1 MQSHIRVNNVATQH
15 PSQDGAALP
24 CRGRRSRGPVD
35 RPGLQLVVQQG
46 DLDASG
52 SQIRRFE
59 RIDQWSGLYSSFM
72 RWTASGV
79 STRVVRQGSGGMTP
93 TRPFGGDCQGGR
105 MLAEEGGMATD
116 RYGP

>member
-15 PSQDGAALP
+15 PGHDGAAP
-24 CRGRRSRGPVD
+24 
-35 RPGLQLVVQQG
+35 
-46 DLDASG
+46 G

-93 TRPFGGDCQGGR
+93 RRPFGGDCQGGG